1 MADDNGPPMTIT
13 MVVCTVVSFI
23 FMSLRFYCKQSMSTK
38 VGLDDAILALSWV
51 RYLFF
56 FFFFLSFI
64 HCQLRRR
71 EPGTRTLPWGC
82 WSRDR
87 CRLSWGFDE

>member
-51 RYLFF
+51 RYLF
-56 FFFFLSFI
+56 
-64 HCQLRRR
+64 
-71 EPGTRTLPWGC
+71 
-82 WSRDR
+82 
-87 CRLSWGFDE
+87 

>member
-23 FMSLRFYCKQSMSTK
+23 FMCLRFYCKQSMSTK

-51 RYLFF
+51 QYLFLF
-56 FFFFLSFI
+56 SFI
-64 HCQLRRR
+64 PFQLGRC
-71 EPGTRTLPWGC
+71 EAGTRTPMRVQVSGSLPAKLGLPGEVR
-82 WSRDR
+82 S
-87 CRLSWGFDE
+87 

>member
-56 FFFFLSFI
+56 FFFVFFNTFSAPTPRARDPDPPMGVLVS
-64 HCQLRRR
+64 
-71 EPGTRTLPWGC
+71 GSLPAK
-82 WSRDR
+82 
-87 CRLSWGFDE
+87 LGF